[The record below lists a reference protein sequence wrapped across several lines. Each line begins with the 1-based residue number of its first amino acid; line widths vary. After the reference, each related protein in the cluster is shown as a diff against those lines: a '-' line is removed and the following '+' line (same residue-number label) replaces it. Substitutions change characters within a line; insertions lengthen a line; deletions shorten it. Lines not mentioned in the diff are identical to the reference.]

1 MPARYALFF
10 VPRPE
15 TALAAFGKA
24 WLEADDLGVEV
35 LDPALHRRVTAT
47 PRRYGF
53 HATLKAPFRL
63 AAGQTSTA
71 LREAVVAFA
80 QTQPAPAPLP
90 LALRPLSGFLALV
103 PAHDAPDVAALAQA
117 CVEAFEAFRAPLNEA
132 ELQRRRA
139 SRLTER
145 QDSYL
150 QRWGYPYVAEE
161 FRFHMTLTDRLSEE
175 ESSLVEPALSS
186 LVSPLIREP
195 LRIDAVALVHQEDA
209 ESVFTVVERF
219 SLSEACA

>member
-24 WLEADDLGVEV
+24 WLEADDLGAGS
-35 LDPALHRRVTAT
+35 LDPALHRRITAT

-63 AAGQTSTA
+63 AEGQTPTA
-71 LREAVVAFA
+71 LNEAIATFA
-80 QTQPAPAPLP
+80 QAQPAPAPLP
-90 LALRPLSGFLALV
+90 LALRPLGGFLALV
-103 PAHDAPDVAALAQA
+103 PAQDTPDVSALAQA
-117 CVEAFEAFRAPLNEA
+117 CVEAFEPFRAPLTEA

-139 SRLTER
+139 SQLTER

-161 FRFHMTLTDRLSEE
+161 FRFHMTLTDRLSDEE
-175 ESSLVEPALSS
+175 KSLVEPTLSR

-195 LRIDAVALVHQEDA
+195 LRIDAVALVHQENA